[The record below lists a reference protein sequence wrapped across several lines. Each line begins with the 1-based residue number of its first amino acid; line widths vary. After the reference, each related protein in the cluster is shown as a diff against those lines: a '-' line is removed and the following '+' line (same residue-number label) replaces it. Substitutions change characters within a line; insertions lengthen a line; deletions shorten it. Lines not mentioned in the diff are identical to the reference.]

1 MKIKIVS
8 FVFLLLSSFVY
19 SQTVLKGT
27 VKNENNQPMQGVSVL
42 NTDTNKEVFTNKEG
56 NFQIEVSKNQLLVF
70 SYPEYSDFDFLYDN
84 QTTMGLNLIPKPK
97 TKQLDEVVVVA
108 IGYGKQKKE
117 LVSGAFSQLD
127 SKLLNDNAPTNLAT
141 ALKGKVSG
149 VQIVQS
155 SGAPG
160 AASSIRIRGIST
172 NGENEPLIIM
182 DGIPMGTDLS
192 IIDPNNIESIDVIK
206 DAATAIYGVR
216 GANGVLLITTK
227 SGKKNTKPK
236 VSYNGFYGIA
246 EVSRKM
252 DIMNATE
259 YATYINEAEAA
270 AGNAVPYSNPLSY
283 GNGTNWQNQTFEK
296 APTFAHNF
304 SVHGGSEKNI
314 YSFGAGYTSNN
325 GVAGGNKAYMDR
337 YNAFIKQKADISEKV
352 VIGADLLYTNT
363 KRQSISENGLAS
375 VIFNA
380 VNMSPIITVYDG

>member
-227 SGKKNTKPK
+227 SGKKNTK
-236 VSYNGFYGIA
+236 A
-246 EVSRKM
+246 
-252 DIMNATE
+252 
-259 YATYINEAEAA
+259 
-270 AGNAVPYSNPLSY
+270 SND
-283 GNGTNWQNQTFEK
+283 
-296 APTFAHNF
+296 
-304 SVHGGSEKNI
+304 V
-314 YSFGAGYTSNN
+314 
-325 GVAGGNKAYMDR
+325 R
-337 YNAFIKQKADISEKV
+337 AFCKGE
-352 VIGADLLYTNT
+352 
-363 KRQSISENGLAS
+363 
-375 VIFNA
+375 
-380 VNMSPIITVYDG
+380 